1 MMAAARRTASPY
13 ARRLARERGISLAGL
28 TGSGPGGRIVAADLD
43 AFEQRQAPAAVA
55 VAVGAPAVAAFAAT
69 LDLKVV
75 TALLADFSKAEVVLG
90 LDALL
95 VRAAALALEAA
106 APSTATPATAIAW
119 ETGGGSVR
127 IENAHLGLVSGIQ
140 ALLSAGQSPAAGS
153 ALSLRRIHQ
162 SDIRPTAMP
171 LAADI
176 ALRLVIAAADGAETA
191 EALLSFDAARV
202 DEDNAAALLARFRDG
217 VQNPLRLLA

>member
-43 AFEQRQAPAAVA
+43 VFEQRQAPAAVA

-119 ETGGGSVR
+119 ETGGGAVR

-217 VQNPLRLLA
+217 LQNPLRLLA

>member
-43 AFEQRQAPAAVA
+43 AFEQRQPPAAVA
-55 VAVGAPAVAAFAAT
+55 VAVGAPAVAAFAAM
-69 LDLKVV
+69 LDLKAV
-75 TALLADFSKAEVVLG
+75 TTLLADFAKAEVALG
-90 LDALL
+90 FDALL

-140 ALLSAGQSPAAGS
+140 ALLSAGPSPATGS

-162 SDIRPTAMP
+162 SGIRPAAMP

-217 VQNPLRLLA
+217 LQNPLRLLA